1 MPRKARVES
10 DTDKEL
16 SRLIGG
22 RLKAVREEIGVNA
35 IDMAKQLGVS
45 LAQQYRL
52 ETGKRLLDAVYLHK
66 LGVGFD
72 VNLDLLLRGGQGA
85 PAEVAATREPV
96 MSAVQKMKGSGS
108 YQIANTGGDIK
119 HRRISR

>member
-1 MPRKARVES
+1 
-10 DTDKEL
+10 
-16 SRLIGG
+16 
-22 RLKAVREEIGVNA
+22 
-35 IDMAKQLGVS
+35 
-45 LAQQYRL
+45 
-52 ETGKRLLDAVYLHK
+52 
-66 LGVGFD
+66 
-72 VNLDLLLRGGQGA
+72 LLLRGGQGA